1 LSNLKRTAPEVDCSH
16 IVLKR
21 DSEVRHWS
29 HSDDSLLQRDAF
41 GVYCDIVA
49 VTSQWC
55 QSSAKNY
62 ASKYAIADR
71 WECRQSLM
79 NEHDC

>member
-1 LSNLKRTAPEVDCSH
+1 L
-16 IVLKR
+16 
-21 DSEVRHWS
+21 
-29 HSDDSLLQRDAF
+29 DDSLLQRDVF
-41 GVYCDIVA
+41 DVYCDIAA
-49 VTSQWC
+49 VTLQWC

-71 WECRQSLM
+71 WECQQSLM